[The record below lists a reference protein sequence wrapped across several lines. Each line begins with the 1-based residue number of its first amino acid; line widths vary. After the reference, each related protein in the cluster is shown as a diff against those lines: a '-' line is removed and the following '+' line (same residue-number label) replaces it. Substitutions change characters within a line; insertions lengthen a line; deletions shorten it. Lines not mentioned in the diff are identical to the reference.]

1 MSNPTATTRDR
12 RAAAEDGDLAP
23 LGRPSGGAGRRLH
36 AARRHQHRQ
45 HRHPVGPARPRR
57 HLQPDPAGARR
68 VASTAEVAR
77 KRNFSDAFERT
88 LLFEVAVFLLC
99 LLLTFLLPD
108 PRGRAPG
115 RAPAEVAAGA

>member
-1 MSNPTATTRDR
+1 VVAGFETCFQDR
-12 RAAAEDGDLAP
+12 ASAKDPSAVPPSCQRVAGQGQERV
-23 LGRPSGGAGRRLH
+23 GR
-36 AARRHQHRQ
+36 
-45 HRHPVGPARPRR
+45 V
-57 HLQPDPAGARR
+57 

-108 PRGRAPG
+108 PRGRAQG
-115 RAPAEVAAGA
+115 RAPLEVAAGA